1 MKYTLY
7 IALLCTLVACSTTKD
22 ISKTDM
28 STYKWLIGDW
38 QKTSSEGIFRESW
51 DQINDSTYEGLGT
64 FQVGAEIVFSEDI
77 LFQKRKGKLEYV
89 VTAGTQNGGDQVTFT
104 CTKAKKNYLVFENPE
119 HDYPSKITYLSMGRD
134 SMVAQIFGEK
144 NGRAA
149 TEIFPFDRVK

>member
-1 MKYTLY
+1 MN
-7 IALLCTLVACSTTKD
+7 
-22 ISKTDM
+22 
-28 STYKWLIGDW
+28 TYRWLIGDW
-38 QKTSSEGIFRESW
+38 QRINEEGIFRESW
-51 DQINDSTYEGLGT
+51 DQLNDSTYEGLGT

-77 LFQKRKGKLEYV
+77 IFQKRKGKLEYV

-104 CTKAKKNYLVFENPE
+104 CTKAKKNYLVFENPQ
-119 HDYPSKITYLSMGRD
+119 HDYPSKITYLLMGRD